1 MRFEWDPRKN
11 ALNRAKH
18 GLSFETAVLVFEDP
32 LSVTVF
38 DRKVD
43 GEDRWHTIGM
53 AGGITLLLVV
63 HTVTDD
69 SGEEVIRLISARK
82 ATANERKRHEQADL

>member
-1 MRFEWDPRKN
+1 M
-11 ALNRAKH
+11 
-18 GLSFETAVLVFEDP
+18 
-32 LSVTVF
+32 TVF

-43 GEDRWHTIGM
+43 GEDRWHAIGM

-69 SGEEVIRLISARK
+69 RGDEMIRLISARK